1 MDQTRVSANSNTEEV
16 QGRANQNYRTWLS
29 PQAFVWK
36 KPFSAAKLLLPP
48 EIQFRGY
55 SPALASAN
63 DARERLPAV

>member
-16 QGRANQNYRTWLS
+16 QGRANQNYRTWLR

-36 KPFSAAKLLLPP
+36 KPFSAAKLLPP

-63 DARERLPAV
+63 DARVRLPAV